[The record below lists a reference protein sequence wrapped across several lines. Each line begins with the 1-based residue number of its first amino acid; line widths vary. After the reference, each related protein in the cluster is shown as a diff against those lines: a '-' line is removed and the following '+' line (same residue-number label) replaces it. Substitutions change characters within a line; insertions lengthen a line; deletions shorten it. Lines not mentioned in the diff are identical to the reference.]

1 VALAL
6 GLVGLA
12 CAAAGAEAGTLPDG
26 FQETV
31 VFSGLSNP
39 TAVRFSPDGRVFVAQ
54 KNGIVKVFDDLE
66 DSTATIFANLS
77 EEVYNFW
84 DRGLLGLELD
94 PDFPVEP
101 YVYVLYARDALPGGS
116 VPQWGTG
123 TPNDSCPTPPGP
135 TADGCVVTGR
145 LSRLTASGDT
155 MTAETP
161 LITDWCQQY
170 PSHSIGSLAFGPDGM
185 LYASGGEGANFN
197 SPDWGQFGDPTNP
210 CGDPPGGVGGEMT
223 LPTAEGGALRSQ
235 DVRTTADPAGLS
247 GALLRIDPETG
258 AGLADNPFGSS
269 LDANAQRIV
278 AYGLRNPFRFTFRPG
293 TDEVWVGDVG
303 QGTWEEI
310 DRVTDPVDA
319 SADNFGWPCY
329 EGGDGESARMPVWDA
344 LNVDLCESL
353 YAPGDTGVVAPYYA
367 YEHEEEVVE
376 GESCEPGSSSITGL
390 AFYSSGPFPNEYN
403 GALFF
408 TDQARDCLWAMLP
421 GEDGL
426 PDPAQI
432 ETFDPGAPSAV
443 DLQVGPEGSLY
454 FADLDDGQ
462 IRRIAHADGN
472 QAPVADAEADPENG
486 AGPLLVQFDA
496 SNSSDPDGDPLEY
509 AWDLDDDG
517 EFNDSTEASPSYEYV
532 DSGVHVATVRVSD
545 PDGASD
551 TDSVSIQVDNTPPT
565 ATIETPLSSL
575 EWAVGDQIDFSASAT
590 DDQDGELPES
600 AFEWEIVLNHCP
612 SNCHPHVIEEEIVGA
627 SGEFVAPDHEY
638 PSSLTLTVT
647 VTDSGGLSD
656 TESVTIEPRTVD
668 LTLQTAPAGLSL
680 NLNDEQ
686 LTAPVE
692 RTVIEGSLNSLTAP
706 SPQTLDGTSYSFA
719 SWSDGGAATHEF
731 VAEEDRTLTAT
742 FTTAPSAPTIVAV
755 DPVGP
760 ANDNDP
766 EVSGT
771 VGGGSPSAVKIY
783 AKSACSGTVVATG
796 TPAEFAAGLTVHVP
810 GDATTT
816 FSARAA
822 NLAGDSACSNDASY
836 TEDSTPPGA
845 PSGLA
850 VAPAGPANDNDPEV
864 RGTAGGG
871 SPTAIE
877 IYADAGCAGTVV
889 ATGTPAEFAGGGI
902 TVHVAGDVTTTFSAR
917 DVDPAG
923 NESACSGGVSFVED
937 STAPGAPDLQVIAPA
952 GPANDNDPQVKGTAG
967 GGSPSLVKLYMGP
980 GCSGAVAETGT
991 PSQLA
996 AGIVVHVPGDATT
1009 MISARSADVA
1019 GNEST
1024 CSNDVPYVEDSTP
1037 PTAPTVL
1044 ATDPASPASDNNPR
1058 VRGAVGSGSPIK
1070 LILYSGP
1077 GCTGPRVTRPVSNFT
1092 GAGIVQAVP
1101 ANTVTAFSA
1110 RAADAAGNESAC
1122 SNDLAYT
1129 EDSKAPNTAIV
1140 KGPSG
1145 KLRPPRRGGKGAPR
1159 LKVRFSFRSSEPGAT
1174 FLCKFDDG
1182 RFASCRSPRRY
1193 RGLRPGP
1200 HHFYVRSVDAAGNV
1214 DPTPAVRHLEVPAK
1228 GGRKRDGGRGGR

>member
-1 VALAL
+1 MLVSSLAVL
-6 GLVGLA
+6 TCFAGT
-12 CAAAGAEAGTLPDG
+12 AGASTLPDG
-26 FQETV
+26 FQESV

-39 TAVRFSPDGRVFVAQ
+39 TAVRFSADGRIFVAQ
-54 KNGIVKVFDDLE
+54 KNGIVKVFDDVE
-66 DSTATIFANLS
+66 DPTATIFANLS

-94 PDFPVEP
+94 PDFPAEP

-197 SPDWGQFGDPTNP
+197 APDWGQFGDPVNP

-235 DVRTTADPAGLS
+235 DVRTSADPTGLS
-247 GALLRIDPETG
+247 GALLRVDPDTG
-258 AGLADNPFGSS
+258 AGLADNPFGLS
-269 LDANAQRIV
+269 LDANARRIV

-293 TDEVWVGDVG
+293 TGEAWVGDVG

-310 DRVTDPVDA
+310 DRVIDPADA

-376 GESCEPGSSSITGL
+376 GESCEAGSSSITGL
-390 AFYSSGPFPNEYN
+390 AFYVSGPFPNEYN

-432 ETFDPGAPSAV
+432 ETFAAGAPSAV
-443 DLQVGPEGSLY
+443 DLEVGPEGSLF

-472 QAPVADAEADPENG
+472 QAPVAAAEADPENG

-517 EFNDSTEASPSYEYV
+517 EFDDSTEASPSYEYV
-532 DSGVHVATVRVSD
+532 DSGIHLATVRVTD

-565 ATIETPLSSL
+565 VTIETPLPSL
-575 EWAVGDQIDFSASAT
+575 EWAVGDEIDFAAGASDA
-590 DDQDGELPES
+590 QEGELPES
-600 AFEWEIVLNHCP
+600 AFEWQIVLNHCP
-612 SNCHPHVIEEEIVGA
+612 SNCHPHLIEEELGAA
-627 SGEFVAPDHEY
+627 SGQFVAPDHEY

-668 LTLQTAPAGLSL
+668 LTLQTVPAGLKL

-686 LTAPVE
+686 LTAPGV

-706 SPQTLDGTSYSFA
+706 SPQTLSGASYSFA

-731 VAEEDRTLTAT
+731 LAEEDRTLTAT
-742 FTTAPSAPTIVAV
+742 FATPPSAPTIAAV
-755 DPVGP
+755 DPAGP

-771 VGGGSPSAVKIY
+771 VGGGAPTAVKLY
-783 AKSACSGTVVATG
+783 AASACAGAVVATG
-796 TPAEFAAGLTVHVP
+796 TPPQFAAGIAVHVP
-810 GDATTT
+810 ADTTT
-816 FSARAA
+816 VLSARAA
-822 NLAGDSACSNDASY
+822 NLAGDSTCSNDVSY
-836 TEDSTPPGA
+836 TEDSTPPAA
-845 PSGLA
+845 PDLLT
-850 VAPAGPANDNDPEV
+850 VDPAGPANDNDPEI
-864 RGTAGGG
+864 RGTAAAGA
-871 SPTAIE
+871 PTAVKL
-877 IYADAGCAGTVV
+877 YAASACAGAVV
-889 ATGTPAEFAGGGI
+889 ATGTPA
-902 TVHVAGDVTTTFSAR
+902 
-917 DVDPAG
+917 
-923 NESACSGGVSFVED
+923 
-937 STAPGAPDLQVIAPA
+937 
-952 GPANDNDPQVKGTAG
+952 
-967 GGSPSLVKLYMGP
+967 
-980 GCSGAVAETGT
+980 
-991 PSQLA
+991 QLA
-996 AGIVVHVPGDATT
+996 AGIAVHVPADTT
-1009 MISARSADVA
+1009 TALSARAADA
-1019 GNEST
+1019 AANQST
-1024 CSNDVPYVEDSTP
+1024 CSNEVSYTEDSTP
-1037 PTAPTVL
+1037 PAAPAVL
-1044 ATDPASPASDNNPR
+1044 ATDPSSPAADNNPR
-1058 VRGAVGSGSPIK
+1058 VRGAVGGGSPAR
-1070 LILYSGP
+1070 LILYAAGGCSGP
-1077 GCTGPRVTRPVSNFT
+1077 RAVKPVSNFT

-1101 ANTVTAFSA
+1101 ADAVTVFSA
-1110 RAADAAGNESAC
+1110 RTADAAGNESSC
-1122 SNDLAYT
+1122 SNDLAYS
-1129 EDSKAPNTAIV
+1129 EDSTPPNTTIR
-1140 KGPSG
+1140 KGPAG
-1145 KLRPPRRGGKGAPR
+1145 KLRPPSRRGSRARRVK
-1159 LKVRFSFRSSEPGAT
+1159 LKVKFSFRSTEAGAT
-1174 FLCKFDDG
+1174 FICKFDDG
-1182 RFASCRSPRRY
+1182 PFRPCRSPRAY
-1193 RGLRPGP
+1193 RGLGPGP

-1214 DPTPAVRHLEVPAK
+1214 DPTPAVRHLEVLAK
-1228 GGRKRDGGRGGR
+1228 GGGKRSAAGGRRRDR